1 MKVWKVAAEEGEA
14 AQNAYRRI
22 DLRYEAGRNSYR
34 RIFDRMNNSNAVL
47 RRDAPLR
54 TSHNGKAHN

>member
-1 MKVWKVAAEEGEA
+1 
-14 AQNAYRRI
+14 
-22 DLRYEAGRNSYR
+22 
-34 RIFDRMNNSNAVL
+34 MNNSNAVL